1 MNPIDIANLMTEQKL
16 HMGRMI
22 SGGKTSPPGCKCVWN
37 ANLVSPTQGKVW
49 FGDLNLTREGDKL
62 KLVSIA
68 AGETLYVL
76 REMDCRFETE
86 NDPVELLAEKA
97 VWNTNLPTP

>member
-1 MNPIDIANLMTEQKL
+1 MKEIYELMEEQKL
-16 HMGRMI
+16 FAGRI
-22 SGGKTSPPGCKCVWN
+22 IAGSKIALPGCKCVWN
-37 ANLVSPTQGKVW
+37 ANLVSPTKGKVW

-86 NDPVELLAEKA
+86 NDSIKALIDRA
-97 VWNTNLPTP
+97 VWNTNLAIP